1 MSGAGKISVG
11 ITGQAGFVGT
21 HLYNTLALYP
31 DKYERIPFEDNYFSD
46 PLWLDDFVKKC
57 DIIVHLAAVNRH
69 SDENE
74 LYRINIELVHSL
86 IAALKRENVSPHIIF
101 SSSTQESLDNVYG
114 RSKREGRRLF
124 EKWARE
130 QQASFTGMIVPNVFG
145 PFGMPDYNSF
155 IATFCYKLTHNE
167 EPKIITDSEVNL
179 IYVSSLCKCI
189 LSDIDEVMTSNKPI
203 IKEKHIQPDFTKKV
217 SDILELCTQFKEEYF
232 EQGIIPRLAD
242 KDEVNLFNTFRS
254 YIDLQ
259 SYFPHKLKQNTDE
272 RGTFVETIRLGIGGQ
287 VSFSTTKPGVT
298 RGNHYHTRKI
308 ERFTV
313 IKGRAKIQLRKTG
326 TAKVH
331 EFCLDGENPSYVDM
345 PVWYTHNITNT
356 GIDDLYTQFWI
367 NECYDPS
374 DPDTF
379 FEAVDK

>member
-1 MSGAGKISVG
+1 
-11 ITGQAGFVGT
+11 
-21 HLYNTLALYP
+21 LYNTLGLYP
-31 DKYERIPFEDNYFSD
+31 AKYERILFEDNYFSD
-46 PLWLDDFVKKC
+46 PLRLDDFVKKC
-57 DIIVHLAAVNRH
+57 DVIVHLAAVNRH
-69 SDENE
+69 LDENE
-74 LYRINIELVHSL
+74 LYRINTDLVNAL
-86 IAALKRENVSPHIIF
+86 TAALKRENTSPHIIF
-101 SSSTQESLDNVYG
+101 SSSTQERLDNVYG

-124 EKWARE
+124 EKWAQE
-130 QQASFTGMIVPNVFG
+130 QNASFTGMIVPNVFG
-145 PFGMPDYNSF
+145 PFGMPNYNSF
-155 IATFCYKLTHNE
+155 IATFCHKLTHNE
-167 EPKIITDSEVNL
+167 EPRILTDSEVNL
-179 IYVSSLCKCI
+179 IYVSSLCKHI
-189 LSDIDEVMTSNKPI
+189 LSDIDEVIASNKSV

-217 SDILELCTQFKEEYF
+217 SDMLELCTQFKVQYF
-232 EQGIIPRLAD
+232 EQGSIPRLAD
-242 KDEVNLFNTFRS
+242 RDEVNLFNTFRS

-259 SYFPHKLKQNTDE
+259 SFFPRKLKQNTDE
-272 RGTFVETIRLGIGGQ
+272 RGTFVETIRLGTGGQ
-287 VSFSTTKPGVT
+287 VSFSTTRPGVT
-298 RGNHYHTRKI
+298 RGNHFHTRKI

-331 EFCLDGENPSYVDM
+331 EFHLDGENPSYVDM